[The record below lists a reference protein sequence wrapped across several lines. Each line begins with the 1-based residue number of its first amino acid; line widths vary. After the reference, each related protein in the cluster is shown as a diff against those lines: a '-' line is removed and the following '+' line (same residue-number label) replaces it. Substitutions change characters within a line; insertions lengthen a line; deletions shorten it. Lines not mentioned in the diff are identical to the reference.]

1 MRPDRWR
8 EVERLYH
15 AALERDPEA
24 RAAFLAE
31 ASAGDQEL
39 HDEVQS
45 LLEQH
50 SGDSRLDRA
59 VWEPGAESTPRR
71 FAAGTQLG
79 QYRIEAPLGAG
90 GMGEVFR
97 ALDTRL
103 NRTVAVKISKRRFT
117 GRFKQEARAVAA
129 LNHPNIVQIYELG
142 SEDGDDFI
150 VMEFVPG
157 RTLAELLRA
166 ARLSLDQALEYA
178 NQIASALAA
187 AHAAGIVHR
196 DIKPGNIIVSDA
208 GVVKIL
214 DFGLAKVEQTAVA
227 GDTTVTLAAQTGAG
241 TVLGTAAY
249 MSPEQAEGKAVDAR
263 SDIFSTG
270 ALFYEML
277 TGRRAFDGDS
287 TLRVLSKIFHETP
300 REIRELRPEVPRA
313 IARIVRRCL
322 EKDPAL
328 RYPSGKELAGELLL
342 CRRPA
347 RAALTRRA
355 GILIAAALIA
365 TISFSGWLYYR
376 NWRSRW
382 TREEALPRIRN
393 LVAKGDYVAAFDLT
407 RKALQYVPDDPQ
419 LKQHWFEISLPI
431 NLTSTPPGAKVLYK
445 RYGEADAPWR
455 LVGETPFAN
464 VPMPAFFMQV
474 RLEKKGFESAEFATH
489 GVVLLGQN
497 IPLSTA
503 GSVPAGMVVAPA
515 RPSWLGP
522 LNIMPLPD
530 YFLDKFEVTNRQF
543 KQFVD
548 AGGYRDSKYWH
559 HPFRREG
566 RDISLEQAM
575 PLLRDATGRP
585 GPSSWELGAF
595 PKDQADFPVSGVS
608 WFEAAAYCESSG
620 KALPTV
626 HHWRKVAG
634 FSIYSEILRFS
645 NFSGTGPARVGA
657 YTGISG
663 LGAYDMAGNV
673 KEWCWN
679 SAGERRAIL
688 GGGWNEPSYMY
699 MVDEDA
705 QDPFTRGPSYGFRC
719 AIYSG
724 QVPAEAFAPISRP
737 VRDYLTEK
745 PVSGDVFEV
754 FRRMYEYDK
763 TPLDPKTEGVDE
775 SNEYFRKEK
784 VSYRAAYGDERI
796 PAFLYLP
803 RNARPPYQAV
813 LWVPGG
819 YANIMRS
826 SETGLPTEYFKFLLR
841 TGRAVLYPVYKGTFE
856 RRIEGSGGPNAY
868 RDRIVQFVKDAFR
881 SVDFLESRPE
891 IQRASLG
898 YYGLS
903 LGAVEGPIILA
914 LEPRLKAG
922 ILVGGGLWGDKMRP
936 EVDWFNFAPRLHAP
950 TLMLNGR
957 YDFVYPST
965 TSQQPLFRLLGTPA
979 RDKRHV
985 QFDTGHV
992 PPLQDIMREVLD
1004 WLDRYLGPVETNH

>member
-1 MRPDRWR
+1 VKPDRWL

-15 AALERDPEA
+15 AALERDPEG

-31 ASAGDQEL
+31 ASGGDEEL
-39 HDEVQS
+39 LDEVRS
-45 LLEQH
+45 LLDQH

-59 VWEPGAESTPRR
+59 VWEPGGESTDTP

-79 QYRIEAPLGAG
+79 QYTIEAPLGAG

-97 ALDTRL
+97 ARDTRL
-103 NRTVAVKISKRRFT
+103 NRTVAIKISKRSFT
-117 GRFKQEARAVAA
+117 GRFKREAQAVAA
-129 LNHPNIVQIYELG
+129 LNHPNIVQIHELG

-157 RTLAELLRA
+157 RTLAELLRV

-214 DFGLAKVEQTAVA
+214 DFGLAKVEQVAVVRE
-227 GDTTVTLAAQTGAG
+227 TTVTVGARTGAG
-241 TVLGTAAY
+241 TVVGTPAY

-277 TGRRAFDGDS
+277 TGRRAFDADS
-287 TLRVLSKIFHETP
+287 TLGVLSKVLRETP
-300 REIRELRPEVPRA
+300 RGIRELRPEAPRA
-313 IARIVRRCL
+313 VARIVARCL

-328 RYPSGKELAGELLL
+328 RYASGKELAGELMLFH
-342 CRRPA
+342 RPP
-347 RAALTRRA
+347 RAALTGRT
-355 GILIAAALIA
+355 GMLIAAALIA
-365 TISFSGWLYYR
+365 VISLSGWMYYR
-376 NWRSRW
+376 NWRARW
-382 TREEALPRIRN
+382 TRDEALPRIRS

-407 RKALQYVPDDPQ
+407 RAALRYVPDDPQ
-419 LKQHWFEISLPI
+419 LKQHWSEISLPM

-445 RYGEADAPWR
+445 PYGEAGAPWR
-455 LVGETPFAN
+455 LVGETPFAS
-464 VPMPAFFMQV
+464 VPMPAFFMQIRV
-474 RLEKKGFESAEFATH
+474 EKKGFEPAEFATH

-497 IPLSTA
+497 IPLSPA
-503 GSVPAGMVVAPA
+503 GSVPAGMVMAPA

-522 LNIMPLPD
+522 LDVMPLPD

-548 AGGYRDSKYWH
+548 AGGYRDPKYWR
-559 HPFRREG
+559 HPFRKDG

-575 PLLRDATGRP
+575 TLLRDATGRP
-585 GPSSWELGAF
+585 GPSGWELGAF
-595 PKDQADFPVSGVS
+595 PKDQSDFPVSGVS
-608 WFEAAAYCESSG
+608 WFEAAAYCEFGG

-626 HHWRKVAG
+626 HHWRKVAA
-634 FSIYSEILRFS
+634 FSLFSEILRFS
-645 NFSGTGPARVGA
+645 NFGGVSPSRVGA

-679 SAGERRAIL
+679 SFGERRATL
-688 GGGWNEPSYMY
+688 GGGWNEPSYMFRA
-699 MVDEDA
+699 EDA
-705 QDPFTRGPSYGFRC
+705 QDPFTRPPSYGFRC
-719 AIYSG
+719 ALYAG
-724 QVPAEAFAPISRP
+724 QVPAEAFAPISHP
-737 VRDYLTEK
+737 VRDYLTQK
-745 PVSGDVFEV
+745 PVSDGVFEI
-754 FRRMYEYDK
+754 FRSMYAYDK
-763 TPLDPKTEGVDE
+763 TPLDAKTERVDE

-813 LWVPGG
+813 LWAPGG
-819 YANIMRS
+819 YATLLRS
-826 SETGLPTEYFKFLLR
+826 SETGWPTEYFKFLLR

-856 RRIEGSGGPNAY
+856 RRIEAASGPSAS
-868 RDRIVQFVKDAFR
+868 RDATIQYVKDAFR
-881 SVDFLESRPE
+881 SVDFLESRPD
-891 IQRASLG
+891 IRRASLG
-898 YYGLS
+898 FYVLS
-903 LGAVEGPIILA
+903 TSPTSGIILA

-922 ILVGGGLWGDKMRP
+922 VLVSCGLWGDKPPP
-936 EVDWFNFAPRLHAP
+936 EVDLFNFAPRVRAP

-957 YDFVYPST
+957 DDFIFPPA

-979 RDKRHV
+979 SDKRYV
-985 QFDTGHV
+985 QLDGGHATK
-992 PPLQDIMREVLD
+992 LQDIMPEVLD
-1004 WLDRYLGPVETNH
+1004 WFDRYLGPVETNR